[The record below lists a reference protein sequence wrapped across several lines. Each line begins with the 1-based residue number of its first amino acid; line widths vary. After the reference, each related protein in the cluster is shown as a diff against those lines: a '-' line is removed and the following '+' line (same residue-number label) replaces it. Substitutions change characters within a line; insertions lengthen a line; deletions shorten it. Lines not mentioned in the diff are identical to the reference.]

1 MLGVL
6 IILAITALAWA
17 SGDHGTHCVRDSGAA
32 VKDAGQYLHPV
43 VAGCMAAG
51 LLLAGALLALSAIRR
66 RAAGAARARPGIPSA
81 IVAGLTLWCA
91 AVYLPFAFGS
101 PRYDRHGLLGVVT
114 WPPVALLI
122 GVGALVVF
130 LQYLLFLPLLGLLC
144 FSLTRRPSN
153 SGYRSMQ
160 VTVVYA
166 MLGCMAVAIGSA
178 LLLTGFCLGD

>member
-1 MLGVL
+1 MM
-6 IILAITALAWA
+6 LAIAALAWA
-17 SGDHGTHCVRDSGAA
+17 SGDHGTHCVRDSGAV
-32 VKDAGQYLHPV
+32 VKDAGPYLHPIV
-43 VAGCMAAG
+43 TGCIVAG
-51 LLLAGALLALSAIRR
+51 LLLAGTLLALSAARR
-66 RAAGAARARPGIPSA
+66 RAAGASRARPGVPSA

-91 AVYLPFAFGS
+91 AVYLPLAFGS
-101 PRYDRHGLLGVVT
+101 TRYDQHGLLGVVT

-130 LQYLLFLPLLGLLC
+130 LQYLLFLPLLGPLC
-144 FSLTRRPSN
+144 LSLTRRPSN

-166 MLGCMAVAIGSA
+166 MLGCIAVAIGSD